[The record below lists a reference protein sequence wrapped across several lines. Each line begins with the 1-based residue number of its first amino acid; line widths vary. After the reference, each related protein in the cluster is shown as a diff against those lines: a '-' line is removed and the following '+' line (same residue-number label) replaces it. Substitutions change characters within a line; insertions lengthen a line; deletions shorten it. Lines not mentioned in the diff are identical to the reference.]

1 MPYNSKMSLK
11 AANINPHYHHSNE
24 QLNEELMI
32 IEAAKLNPQ
41 RFAPLY
47 DKYYKQI
54 FNYLYQRM
62 DDKDTAFDLT
72 GQVFLK
78 ALTNLSNYQF
88 KGVPFASWL
97 YRIAHNEMMQL
108 FRSSKDKRAINADI
122 SDLRYIC
129 EENEEPFFEEYI
141 PAIKKLIQE
150 LKEEELQMVELRF
163 FEKRAFKDIAEIM
176 DITEV
181 NAKVRMY
188 RIIEKLKKQLSKLK
202 T

>member
-11 AANINPHYHHSNE
+11 AANINPHYHHTGE
-24 QLNEELMI
+24 QLNEEMMI

-108 FRSSKDKRAINADI
+108 FRSSKEKRAINADI

-150 LKEEELQMVELRF
+150 LKEEELQLVELRF

>member
-1 MPYNSKMSLK
+1 MTF
-11 AANINPHYHHSNE
+11 NPHFHHTDQ
-24 QLNEELMI
+24 QLNEELSI
-32 IEAAKLNPQ
+32 IEAAKTDPE

-54 FNYLYQRM
+54 FNYVYQRM
-62 DDKDTAFDLT
+62 DSKDSAFDVT

-78 ALTNLSNYQF
+78 ALTNLQKYQF

-108 FRSSKDKRAINADI
+108 FRNQKNKRAVNADI
-122 SDLRYIC
+122 GDLRHIC
-129 EENEEPFFEEYI
+129 EEKEEPFFEEYI
-141 PAIKKLIQE
+141 PVIKNLILE
-150 LKEEELQMVELRF
+150 LSAEDLNMVEMRF
-163 FEKRAFKDIAEIM
+163 FEKRPFKEIAEIL

-188 RIIEKLKKQLSKLK
+188 RIIEKLKKSLHKVKL
-202 T
+202 

>member
-1 MPYNSKMSLK
+1 M
-11 AANINPHYHHSNE
+11 AVNPHFHHTDQ
-24 QLNEELMI
+24 QLNEELLI
-32 IEAAKLNPQ
+32 IEAAKLNPE

-54 FNYLYQRM
+54 FNYVYQRM
-62 DDKDTAFDLT
+62 DSKESAFDVT

-78 ALTNLSNYQF
+78 ALVNLQKYKF

-108 FRSSKDKRAINADI
+108 FRSQKDKRAINADVG
-122 SDLRYIC
+122 DLRFIC

-141 PAIKKLIQE
+141 PAIKKLILE
-150 LKEEELQMVELRF
+150 LNSDDLHLVELRF
-163 FEKRAFKDIAEIM
+163 FEKRPFKEIAEIL

-181 NAKVRMY
+181 NAKVKMY
-188 RIIEKLKKQLSKLK
+188 RIIEKLKRSLSKIK
-202 T
+202 V

>member
-1 MPYNSKMSLK
+1 M
-11 AANINPHYHHSNE
+11 AINPHYHHTSD
-24 QLNEELMI
+24 QLNEELLI
-32 IEAAKLNPQ
+32 IEAAKLNPE

-62 DDKDTAFDLT
+62 EDKDSAFDIT

-78 ALTNLSNYQF
+78 ALINLNTYQF

-97 YRIAHNEMMQL
+97 YRIAYNEMMQL
-108 FRSSKDKRAINADI
+108 FRSQKDKRAVNADI
-122 SDLRYIC
+122 GDLRFIC

-141 PAIKKLIQE
+141 PVIKRLILQ
-150 LKEEELQMVELRF
+150 LDNDDLQMVEMRF
-163 FEKRAFKDIAEIM
+163 FEKRPFKEIAEIL

-188 RIIEKLKKQLSKLK
+188 RIIEKLKKSLSKLK
-202 T
+202 I

>member
-1 MPYNSKMSLK
+1 MT
-11 AANINPHYHHSNE
+11 INPNYHHTSD
-24 QLNEELMI
+24 QLNEELVI
-32 IEAAKLNPQ
+32 IEAAKLNPE
-41 RFAPLY
+41 RFGPLY

-62 DDKDTAFDLT
+62 EDKDTAFDLT

-78 ALTNLSNYQF
+78 ALTNLNNYQF

-97 YRIAHNEMMQL
+97 YRIAHNEMMQM
-108 FRSSKDKRAINADI
+108 FRSQKDKRAINADI
-122 SDLRYIC
+122 GDLRFIC
-129 EENEEPFFEEYI
+129 EETEEPFFEEYI
-141 PAIKKLIQE
+141 PAIKKLIKE
-150 LKEEELQMVELRF
+150 LNENDLQMVELRF
-163 FEKRAFKDIAEIM
+163 FEKRAFKEIAEIM
-176 DITEV
+176 EITEV

>member
-1 MPYNSKMSLK
+1 MSIKLMT
-11 AANINPHYHHSNE
+11 INPNYHHTSD
-24 QLNEELMI
+24 QLNEELVI
-32 IEAAKLNPQ
+32 IEAAKLNPE
-41 RFAPLY
+41 RFGPLY

-62 DDKDTAFDLT
+62 EDKDTAFDLT

-78 ALTNLSNYQF
+78 ALTNLNNYQF

-97 YRIAHNEMMQL
+97 YRIAHNEMMQM
-108 FRSSKDKRAINADI
+108 FRSQKDKRAINADI
-122 SDLRYIC
+122 GDLRFIC
-129 EENEEPFFEEYI
+129 EETEEPFFEEYI
-141 PAIKKLIQE
+141 PAIKKLIKE
-150 LKEEELQMVELRF
+150 LNENDLQMVELRF
-163 FEKRAFKDIAEIM
+163 FEKRAFKEIAEIM
-176 DITEV
+176 EITEV

>member
-1 MPYNSKMSLK
+1 
-11 AANINPHYHHSNE
+11 
-24 QLNEELMI
+24 
-32 IEAAKLNPQ
+32 
-41 RFAPLY
+41 
-47 DKYYKQI
+47 YKQI

-150 LKEEELQMVELRF
+150 LKEEELQLVELRF

>member
-1 MPYNSKMSLK
+1 M
-11 AANINPHYHHSNE
+11 AINPNYHHTTE
-24 QLNEELMI
+24 QLNEELML

-47 DKYYKQI
+47 NKYYKQI
-54 FNYLYQRM
+54 FNYVYQRM
-62 DDKDTAFDLT
+62 EDKDTAFDLT

-78 ALTNLSNYQF
+78 ALTNLANYQF

-97 YRIAHNEMMQL
+97 YRIAHNELMQM
-108 FRSSKDKRAINADI
+108 FRTMKDKRAVNADVG
-122 SDLRYIC
+122 DLRNIC
-129 EENEEPFFEEYI
+129 SETEEPFFEEYI
-141 PAIKKLIQE
+141 PAIKKLILE
-150 LKEEELQMVELRF
+150 LDSDDLQMVEMRF
-163 FEKRAFKDIAEIM
+163 FEKRPFKEIAEIL